1 MNKIVNSK
9 KNLIYLY
16 ALIFP
21 ISGALSNIILGLL
34 IILSIIENHFKEKL
48 NIIKNNKLVWIIYA
62 IPFLIFISTLFS
74 PTSSNGFFMN
84 SGIDNEYEFIFKHF
98 IWLNFLFLI
107 LITSNFD
114 IQQTIKMF
122 LIGMFFSEII
132 SYSIFFHI
140 IDLNYFKNL
149 GLLTQKSSYN
159 DPSPFMHHSFYSI
172 YLAVSII
179 LILDNLDKFKNIYKL
194 ISIIFLLSATTN
206 LFLNGGRVGQIAFF
220 IGIILYI
227 YKKFGNIKIISI
239 TTLILFLIFITAFNF
254 SPIFKSRINLAY
266 DDINKVISEK
276 NFGSSWG
283 QRIAA
288 DITTIKIMIHNPKY
302 IIFGFGA
309 GNAKEIFFKKG
320 KENAPNE
327 IKYLN
332 GYSHLH
338 NQFLQLW
345 VDGSIISLILIIL
358 FFYFLYKCN
367 PSPLTLGFIGI
378 ISFSFIADVM
388 WYRPQTYVLILFI
401 SAILCKLNQNQKEAK
416 YA

>member
-1 MNKIVNSK
+1 LNKIVNSK

-34 IILSIIENHFKEKL
+34 IIFSIIENHFKEKL